1 MNSMTGYGKAE
12 NSIDGITIVIEI
24 KSVNGRY
31 LDINFRMP
39 AALNAQ
45 ESHLRNRIKKQ
56 VRRGKLSVFIDIK
69 QTIEDGG
76 EALINEKRLAG
87 YIKALN
93 VIRRTFDISDPI
105 QLSHVMAFPDIFEQD
120 IEKRIDDNFLNILIQ
135 TLNQALDAF
144 IKMRTKEGTHL
155 KEDMASR
162 IEHIQTLADRISEIA
177 PANTRKDFEKLLNRS
192 IDLIGAQKIDK
203 ERLEQEIALISDKV
217 DISEECTRLQS
228 HLIQFKKELQ
238 KGGELGKKLTFL
250 LQEMHREANTMNS
263 KTTNINVAHDVI
275 LIKEEIEKI
284 REQAQNIE

>member
-12 NSIDGITIVIEI
+12 NTIDGITIVIEI

-45 ESHLRNRIKKQ
+45 EAHLKNLIKKQ
-56 VRRGKLSVFIDIK
+56 VCRGKLAVFIDIK
-69 QTIEDGG
+69 QAIEESG

-87 YIKALN
+87 YMHALN
-93 VIRRTFDISDPI
+93 AIRRTFDISDPI

-120 IEKRIDDNFLNILIQ
+120 MEKRIDDNFLNILIQ

-144 IKMRTKEGTHL
+144 IKMRTKEGMHL

-162 IEHIQTLADRISEIA
+162 VEHIQTLADRIAEIA